1 MKERVTLTLAD
12 GDQQRVIEFGVLA
25 YKPEFILYR
34 KDENLEYS
42 FPEETGT
49 RLLRL
54 KPE

>member
-1 MKERVTLTLAD
+1 VKERVILTVTV
-12 GDQQRVIEFGVLA
+12 GGQQRIIEFGVLA
-25 YKPEFILYR
+25 HKPEFVLYR